1 MPAQEGQSAA
11 KLGMRGVGIDGS
23 LSQSA
28 ATAVPFGGTKRSG
41 VGREL
46 GRSGRDR
53 FASIKSYG
61 ILSPPSPDA
70 RPPRESQPMPHP
82 QPPSQDHETSRL
94 GL

>member
-1 MPAQEGQSAA
+1 VPRQRAAGQIPRAVVFVLVGVFLLEAA
-11 KLGMRGVGIDGS
+11 V
-23 LSQSA
+23 LSQRE
-28 ATAVPFGGTKRSG
+28 TGQ
-41 VGREL
+41 GREL

-70 RPPRESQPMPHP
+70 RPARESQPMSHP

>member
-1 MPAQEGQSAA
+1 
-11 KLGMRGVGIDGS
+11 MRGVGIDGS

-70 RPPRESQPMPHP
+70 GPPRESQPMPIL
-82 QPPSQDHETSRL
+82 SRQAKITRL
-94 GL
+94 RG

>member
-1 MPAQEGQSAA
+1 
-11 KLGMRGVGIDGS
+11 MRGVGIDGS
-23 LSQSA
+23 LSRSA

-53 FASIKSYG
+53 FASIKSHG

-70 RPPRESQPMPHP
+70 RPPRESQPMA
-82 QPPSQDHETSRL
+82 PSSAAKPRSRDFEARVIALQARGDHGR
-94 GL
+94 